1 MQLTRRGA
9 VRLAGATGPAAGT
22 AGHSF
27 VGSGNYTVD
36 DDLDFLAGQ
45 SGWLFCNRCAGL
57 FYGGSNT
64 AGVGPA
70 GPGGHSISLSG
81 SDFHALDVKGGG
93 GQTAASAWVTPCTP
107 LRLVNGWTNASNHNP
122 VPFTGPSGLG
132 EVQAENHFSQAQC
145 STSLDGASFARSA
158 LA

>member
-1 MQLTRRGA
+1 MELARRGA
-9 VRLAGATGPAAGT
+9 VRLSGAAGPAAGT

-27 VGSGNYTVD
+27 VGSGNNTVD
-36 DDLDFLAGQ
+36 DDLDFLAGR
-45 SGWLFCNRCAGL
+45 SERFFCNRCAGL
-57 FYGGSNT
+57 SYGGSNT
-64 AGVGPA
+64 AGMCPA

-81 SDFHALDVKGGG
+81 SYSHALEVNSGG
-93 GQTAASAWVTPCTP
+93 GQSAASAWVTPCTP
-107 LRLVNGWTNASNHNP
+107 LRLINGWTNASNHNP
-122 VPFTGPSGLG
+122 VPFIGPSGLG